1 MRVRIFPVFL
11 AFLVMGFGD
20 AVGPFVSLAKDQFH
34 LTATL
39 ASLVAFVG
47 FGMYGVLSIP
57 VGILQERK
65 GKKPVLL
72 FGLLVAL
79 AGVLNASFG
88 LTSFPRFLLAVVLL
102 GAGATILQVA
112 CNPIMQDVSG
122 SEDFP
127 RNLVLGQFIKAIG
140 SLAGP
145 LIPVVALHYFGVS
158 WQIIFPIFAFF
169 LLVTLV
175 SVVPLPVHRDRL
187 NPHSATLGSCLAL
200 LGNGYVRWMA
210 GAIFLYVGSEVCVS
224 AGIPLL
230 LKEQFNVDIA
240 KVGLLG
246 TGLFFGALITGR
258 LLGSVILN
266 WVSPSRFLL
275 LCCGVSLAGLSC
287 VFVPTRAFAATGFF
301 LAGIGFANIF
311 PLIFSAALERMPERT
326 NEISGLLVTGIVGG
340 ALMPPLMGWIA
351 DHSSVRIGFLVP
363 LAAILYVTAAAL
375 LNQTRVE
382 IQLTVGA

>member
-1 MRVRIFPVFL
+1 MRIRKFPVFL
-11 AFLVMGFGD
+11 AFLTMGFGD

-47 FGMYGVLSIP
+47 FGLYGVLSIP
-57 VGILQERK
+57 VGIVQDRK
-65 GKKPVLL
+65 GKKPLLL

-79 AGVLNASFG
+79 AGVLSASFG
-88 LTSFPRFLLAVVLL
+88 LTSFPRFLLTVVLL

-112 CNPIMQDVSG
+112 CNPIMQDVSDP
-122 SEDFP
+122 EDFP

-145 LIPVVALHYFGVS
+145 MVPVIAAHYFGVS
-158 WQIIFPIFAFF
+158 WQIIFPIFALF
-169 LLVTLV
+169 LSVTLV
-175 SVVPLPVHRDRL
+175 SVVLLPVRRDPL
-187 NPHSATLGSCLAL
+187 KQHSATLGSCLAL
-200 LGNGYVRWMA
+200 LEDGYMRWMT

-246 TGLFFGALITGR
+246 TGLFFVALIMGR
-258 LLGSVILN
+258 FLGSVILN
-266 WVSPSRFLL
+266 CVSPSRFLI
-275 LCCGVSLAGLSC
+275 LCCVAALVGLSC
-287 VFVPTRAFAATGFF
+287 MFVPTRTFAVIGFF
-301 LAGIGFANIF
+301 VTGISFANIF

-340 ALMPPLMGWIA
+340 ALLPPLMGWMA

-363 LAAILYVTAAAL
+363 LAAILYVSTAAL
-375 LNQTRVE
+375 LNRTRVE
-382 IQLTVGA
+382 IQPTVRA